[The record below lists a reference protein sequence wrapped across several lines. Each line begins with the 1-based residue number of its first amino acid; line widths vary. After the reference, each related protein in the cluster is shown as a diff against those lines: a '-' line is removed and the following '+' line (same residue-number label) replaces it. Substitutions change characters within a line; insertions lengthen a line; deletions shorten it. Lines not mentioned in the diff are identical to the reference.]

1 MNEVYVFTIVVVAL
15 LWGWLIG
22 HARDNT
28 RSTHASASEPS
39 WGNFPK
45 EESE

>member
-1 MNEVYVFTIVVVAL
+1 MIEVYVFTIAIVGL

-22 HARDNT
+22 HAKNNA
-28 RSTHASASEPS
+28 RSTHSKTHAPS

-45 EESE
+45 EEAE

>member
-1 MNEVYVFTIVVVAL
+1 MIEVYLFTIVIVGL

-22 HARDNT
+22 YSKSNRIVYA
-28 RSTHASASEPS
+28 PS

-45 EESE
+45 EEE

>member
-1 MNEVYVFTIVVVAL
+1 MIEVYLFTIVIVGL

-22 HARDNT
+22 HAKGDNIVIYSRGYT
-28 RSTHASASEPS
+28 PS

-45 EESE
+45 EEE